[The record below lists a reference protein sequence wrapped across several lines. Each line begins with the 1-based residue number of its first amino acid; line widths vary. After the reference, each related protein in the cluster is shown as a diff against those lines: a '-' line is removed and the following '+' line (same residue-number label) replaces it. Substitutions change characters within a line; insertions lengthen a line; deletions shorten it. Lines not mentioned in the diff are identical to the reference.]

1 MVKHLLL
8 FFVSLFTFCGAVSAS
23 NQVWKENGKCLF
35 VKLAD
40 GGMDAYESGKA
51 SESNGKLTVTYSGGT
66 ATYEAGTYTSYSND
80 VPVMPTMTTYKF
92 NNKYNHELF
101 SDVEATE
108 VSNNMTLNVNQIGH
122 YLTASFNLSDRKAVA
137 YVGTT
142 LQESKVTRQSFK
154 NAVTYTVTY
163 PGYNLV
169 TSTGKVPFGNDYT
182 VNVNWLID
190 NATAVAKICINIDGG
205 VTEITDAMK
214 DTYQTATFTLTGNG
228 AFENMT
234 DVAME
239 IKGRGNSS
247 WTDNDKKPY
256 RIKFTKKQKPFGL
269 AEGKSWVLLANAQQ
283 GSFLTNAIAH
293 KIAAMI
299 GVPYTNHSV
308 PVDLY
313 FVNSK
318 NQEVYKGTYMFTEHR
333 SIGNNSVDIN
343 DETGYLLEL
352 DTNDKGDDK
361 ADVISADNDDIY
373 FNSSNIE
380 LPVVI
385 KDPDLADWAT
395 DYGQD
400 AAERRMTDIKTDFNK
415 LTALLKNKSAT
426 ADLKSLIDLDI
437 AARYILAYDLSLNNE
452 AGHPKSI
459 FMWKENFW
467 NEDGTT
473 NPNAKMMFGP
483 VWDFDWAFG
492 YGKKGYFGMYSY
504 FDNSRYDA
512 TWLTLTS
519 TDLYGGQKGYGRDFF
534 NGILVNNEFKRHYY
548 NVWNEFMENDAMLD
562 ELADYILA
570 YYDYAAA
577 SFTLSASSN
586 HSENSRKKIDSSY
599 DYATQVTTANTWLK
613 DRANYLNGKLTTS
626 DVADLAYPAVG
637 DTDVNGVLSVRDI
650 AVIGTSNDN
659 DKKADVDGN
668 GTAGNA
674 ADKAAAAEIVAAAG
688 YLPPMYYYNKDMV
701 AATLSAGDVN
711 VAPGESAT
719 IPVSLNLNNSTAFLA
734 MQAEIILPQG
744 VTLNGVTKGSGIS
757 SKNLLCVEAGEGAY
771 RVVIY
776 GTDTNTFGNGVLL
789 NLDVTLAADAVVP
802 GTIMIEDVVAV
813 NSSYSEVRLPDLAIA
828 YDEPAEVILDYY
840 CLNDGVVYNNTVQ
853 QKYKKIEYKR
863 SFKNTN
869 WQALYV
875 PFAIDCDAISDKFLL
890 AIIKD
895 ENDANVSATSF
906 EIMYAPEGYVTEPNT
921 PYFIKALVACEH
933 TIVMENDSEGVA
945 LYPAEVNTVECT
957 FEDGKFVFTG
967 TNAQFADMYRPDQS
981 RYALSG
987 GALCYASSASVKL
1000 GAQRW
1005 YLDIVT
1011 NGSKPQ
1017 AAISIRAVD
1026 GTTGINE
1033 VKTDNGEVKAIFD
1046 LTGRR
1051 VAEMTV
1057 PGIYIVGGKKVLV
1070 K

>member
-8 FFVSLFTFCGAVSAS
+8 LFVSLFTLSNAAVAS
-23 NQVWKENGKCLF
+23 DQVWKEKECLF

-51 SESNGKLTVTYSGGT
+51 SVSNGKLTVTYSGGT
-66 ATYEAGTYTSYSND
+66 ATYAAGTYTGYSKE

-101 SDVEATE
+101 SDVEVAE

-169 TSTGKVPFGNDYT
+169 TSSGKVPFGNDYT

-190 NATAVAKICINIDGG
+190 NATAVARIDINIEGG

-214 DTYQTATFTLTGNG
+214 ETYQTATFTLKGNG
-228 AFENMT
+228 AFEDMK
-234 DVAME
+234 DVAMK

-247 WTDNDKKPY
+247 WTDNTKKPY
-256 RIKFTKKQKPFGL
+256 RIKFEKGQKPFGL
-269 AEGKSWVLLANAQQ
+269 TKGKSWVLLANAQN

-293 KIAAMI
+293 KMAAMI

-308 PVDLY
+308 PVELY
-313 FVNSK
+313 LSG
-318 NQEVYKGTYMFTEHR
+318 QYKGTYMFTEHR
-333 SIGNNSVDIN
+333 SIGGNSVDI
-343 DETGYLLEL
+343 DDTTGYLLEL
-352 DTNDKGDDK
+352 DTNDKADD
-361 ADVISADNDDIY
+361 DDY
-373 FNSSNIE
+373 FNSSNISI
-380 LPVVI
+380 PVVI
-385 KDPDLADWAT
+385 KDPDLLDRE
-395 DYGQD
+395 DYTEAVANTKRQ
-400 AAERRMTDIKTDFNK
+400 AIKDDFNK
-415 LTALLKNKSAT
+415 LTAVLKSQSAS
-426 ADLKSLIDLDI
+426 ADLTPYLDLDI
-437 AARYILAYDLSLNNE
+437 AARYILVYELALNVE

-467 NEDGTT
+467 KEDGTT
-473 NPNAKMMFGP
+473 LNPNAGKMIFGP

-492 YGKKGYFGMYSY
+492 YGKKGWSGRYNY
-504 FDNSRYDA
+504 FDSSRTTT
-512 TWLTLTS
+512 TWPGLS
-519 TDLYGGQKGYGRDFF
+519 TIDGGNQNGTKFFKG
-534 NGILVNNEFKRHYY
+534 ITVNNEFKRHYY
-548 NVWNEFMENDAMLD
+548 NVWNEFMEDEAMLT
-562 ELADYILA
+562 ELADYIQA
-570 YYDYAAA
+570 YYDYAEP
-577 SFTLSASSN
+577 SFK
-586 HSENSRKKIDSSY
+586 NSVTNKKDSSF
-599 DYATQVTTANTWLK
+599 DYATQVTTASTWLK
-613 DRANYLNGKLTTS
+613 NRASNLVGKLTTS
-626 DVADLAYPAVG
+626 NVDDLAFPTVG

-668 GTAGNA
+668 GAAGNA

-688 YLPPMYYYNKDMV
+688 YLPPMYYYNKQMV
-701 AATLSAGDVN
+701 NATLSAGDVN

-757 SKNLLCVEAGEGAY
+757 SKNLLCVETGEGAY

-828 YDEPAEVILDYY
+828 YDKAEVILDYY

-853 QKYKKIEYKR
+853 QKYKKIDYKR
-863 SFKNTN
+863 NFKNTN

-875 PFAIDCDAISDKFLL
+875 PFAIDCDAISDKFHI

-895 ENDANVSATSF
+895 ENEGGVASSSL

-921 PYFIKALVACEH
+921 PYFIKAFATGEQTITMEYVVLHPAQENSVVCEL
-933 TIVMENDSEGVA
+933 TD
-945 LYPAEVNTVECT
+945 AEY
-957 FEDGKFVFTG
+957 VFTG
-967 TNAQFADMYRPDQS
+967 TYKGLQNGEMFQNQY
-981 RYALSG
+981 YALSG

-1011 NGSKPQ
+1011 NGANPHST
-1017 AAISIRAVD
+1017 IGIRVLD
-1026 GTTGINE
+1026 GATGIAE
-1033 VKTDNGEVKAIFD
+1033 VEGEEAEVTVIYD
-1046 LTGRR
+1046 LAGRR
-1051 VAEMTV
+1051 IDSITA
-1057 PGIYIVGGKKVLV
+1057 PGIYIVNGKKTLV

>member
-51 SESNGKLTVTYSGGT
+51 SVSNGKLTVTYNGVT
-66 ATYEAGTYTSYSND
+66 ATYAAGTYTGYSNE

-101 SDVEATE
+101 SDVEVAQ

-142 LQESKVTRQSFK
+142 LQESKVTRQNFEK
-154 NAVTYTVTY
+154 AVTYTVTY

-169 TSTGKVPFGNDYT
+169 TANGKVPFGNDYT

-190 NATAVAKICINIDGG
+190 NATAVARIDINIEGG
-205 VTEITDAMK
+205 VTEITDKMK
-214 DTYQTATFTLTGNG
+214 ETYQTATFTLTGNG
-228 AFENMT
+228 AFEDMK
-234 DVAME
+234 DVAMQ

-247 WTDNDKKPY
+247 WTDNTKKPY
-256 RIKFTKKQKPFGL
+256 RIKFDEKQKPFGL
-269 AEGKSWVLLANAQQ
+269 TKGKSWVLLANAQN

-308 PVDLY
+308 PVELY
-313 FVNSK
+313 LSG
-318 NQEVYKGTYMFTEHR
+318 QYKGTYMFTEHR
-333 SIGNNSVDIN
+333 SIGGNSVDID

-400 AAERRMTDIKTDFNK
+400 AAKQRMTDIKTDFNK
-415 LTALLKNKSAT
+415 LTALLMNKSAT

-504 FDNSRYDA
+504 FDNSRYNA

-534 NGILVNNEFKRHYY
+534 NAILVNNEFKRHYY
-548 NVWNEFMENDAMLD
+548 NVWNEFMKDEAILT
-562 ELADYILA
+562 ELADYIQA
-570 YYDYAAA
+570 YYDYAKP
-577 SFTLSASSN
+577 SFN
-586 HSENSRKKIDSSY
+586 NSVTNKKDSSY
-599 DYATQVTTANTWLK
+599 DYETQVTTASTWLK
-613 DRANYLNGKLTTS
+613 NRANYLNGKLTTS
-626 DVADLAYPAVG
+626 NVDDLAFPTVG

-688 YLPPMYYYNKDMV
+688 YLPPMYYYNKQMV
-701 AATLSAGDVN
+701 NATLSAGDVN
-711 VAPGESAT
+711 VAPGESVT

-757 SKNLLCVEAGEGAY
+757 NKNLLCVEAGEGVY

-776 GTDTNTFGNGVLL
+776 GTDANTFGNGVLF
-789 NLDVTLAADAVVP
+789 NLDVTLATDAVVP
-802 GTIMIEDVVAV
+802 GAIMIEDVVAV

-840 CLNDGVVYNNTVQ
+840 CLNDGVVYDNTVQ
-853 QKYKKIEYKR
+853 QKYKKIDYKR
-863 SFKNTN
+863 NFKNTN

-921 PYFIKALVACEH
+921 PYFIKALVAGEH

-945 LYPAEVNTVECT
+945 LYPAEVNSIECG
-957 FEDGKFVFTG
+957 FADGKFVFTG
-967 TNAQFADMYRPDQS
+967 TNAQFTDMYRPDQS

>member
-23 NQVWKENGKCLF
+23 NQVWKEKGKCLF

-51 SESNGKLTVTYSGGT
+51 SVSNGKLTVTYNGVT

-101 SDVEATE
+101 SDVEVAE
-108 VSNNMTLNVNQIGH
+108 VSNNMTLDVNQIGH

-169 TSTGKVPFGNDYT
+169 TSSGKVPFGNDYT

-190 NATAVAKICINIDGG
+190 NATAVARIDINIDGG
-205 VTEITDAMK
+205 VTEIKNTMK
-214 DTYQTATFTLTGNG
+214 DTYQNATFTLTGNG
-228 AFENMT
+228 AFEDMT
-234 DVAME
+234 NVPVQ

-247 WTDNDKKPY
+247 WPNNDTSKRPY
-256 RIKFTKKQKPFGL
+256 RLKFEKKQKPFGL
-269 AEGKSWVLLANAQQ
+269 AEGKSWVLIANAQN

-308 PVDLY
+308 PV
-313 FVNSK
+313 
-318 NQEVYKGTYMFTEHR
+318 EVYLSGSYKGTYMFTEHR
-333 SIGNNSVDIN
+333 SIGNNSVDID

-373 FNSSNIE
+373 FNSSNIT

-385 KDPDLADWAT
+385 KDPDLVDWAGE
-395 DYGQD
+395 YGQD
-400 AAERRMTDIKTDFNK
+400 AAKQRMTDIKTDFNK
-415 LTALLKNKSAT
+415 LTAELKKQSAT
-426 ADLKSLIDLDI
+426 ADLGSLMDLDA
-437 AARYILAYDLSLNNE
+437 AARYILVYDLSLNNE
-452 AGHPKSI
+452 AGHPKSV

-467 NEDGTT
+467 NEDGSL
-473 NPNAKMMFGP
+473 NENAGKMMMGP

-492 YGKKGYFGMYSY
+492 YGKSHYYSYYSY
-504 FDNSRYDA
+504 FDKKRKTTS
-512 TWLTLTS
+512 WPTLNKY
-519 TDLYGGQKGYGRDFF
+519 DLYDGSPAYGRNFF
-534 NGILVNNEFKRHYY
+534 AGITVNNEFKRHYY
-548 NVWNEFMENDAMLD
+548 NVWNEFMKNDAMLT
-562 ELADYILA
+562 ELADYIQA
-570 YYDYAAA
+570 YYDYAKP
-577 SFTLSASSN
+577 SFN
-586 HSENSRKKIDSSY
+586 NSVTNKKDSSY
-599 DYATQVTTANTWLK
+599 DYAKQVTDANTWLK
-613 DRANYLNGKLTTS
+613 DRATNIKGNLTAS
-626 DVADLAYPAVG
+626 NVDDLAFPTVG
-637 DTDVNGVLSVRDI
+637 DTDVNGVLTVRDI
-650 AVIGTSNDN
+650 AVIGTNYDN
-659 DKKADVDGN
+659 DKKADVDAN

-674 ADKAAAAEIVAAAG
+674 ADKDAAAAIVAAAG
-688 YLPPMYYYNKDMV
+688 YLPPMHYYQTGMV
-701 AATLSAGDVN
+701 AATLSAGNVE

-719 IPVSLNLNNSTAFLA
+719 IPVSLSLNNSTALRA
-734 MQAEIILPQG
+734 MQAEIVLPEG
-744 VTLNGVTKGSGIS
+744 VTLNSVTKGNGIS
-757 SKNLLCVEAGEGAY
+757 SMKLLFVEAGEGVY
-771 RVVIY
+771 RVVVY
-776 GTDTNTFGNGVLL
+776 GTDTNNTFGNGVLFNL
-789 NLDVTLAADAVVP
+789 NVTLAADAVVP
-802 GTIMIEDVVAV
+802 GTIKIEDVVAV
-813 NSSYSEVRLPDLAIA
+813 NSSYNEVRLPDLAIA
-828 YDEPAEVILDYY
+828 YDELAEVILDYY
-840 CLNDGVVYNNTVQ
+840 CLNDGTEYNNNKL
-853 QKYKKIEYKR
+853 QKYKKIEYVR
-863 SFKNTN
+863 NFKNTN

-875 PFAIDCDAISDKFLL
+875 PFAIDCDAISDEFQL
-890 AIIKD
+890 AIIMD
-895 ENDANVSATSF
+895 ESEAAVTSQSF

-921 PYFIKALVACEH
+921 PYFIKALAAGEKR
-933 TIVMENDSEGVA
+933 IVMEDENEGVE
-945 LYPAEVNTVECT
+945 LYPAEVNTVECA
-957 FEDGKFVFTG
+957 FADGKFVFTG

-1005 YLDIVT
+1005 YLDIVSY
-1011 NGSKPQ
+1011 GGRPQ
-1017 AAISIRAVD
+1017 SAISVNAVD

-1033 VKTDNGEVKAIFD
+1033 VKTENGEVKAIFD

-1051 VAEMTV
+1051 VAEMTA

>member
-8 FFVSLFTFCGAVSAS
+8 LFVSLFTLSNAAVAS
-23 NQVWKENGKCLF
+23 DQAWKENGNCLF

-40 GGMDAYESGKA
+40 GGMDAYKSGTA
-51 SESNGKLTVTYSGGT
+51 SVNNGKLTVTYSDGT
-66 ATYEAGTYTSYSND
+66 ATYAADEYTGYSNE

-101 SDVEATE
+101 SDVEVAQ
-108 VSNNMTLNVNQIGH
+108 VSDNMTLNVNQIGH
-122 YLTASFNLSDRKAVA
+122 YLTASFNLNDRKAVA

-169 TSTGKVPFGNDYT
+169 TASGKVPFGNDYT

-190 NATAVAKICINIDGG
+190 NATAVARIDINIDGG
-205 VTEITDAMK
+205 VTEIKNKMK
-214 DTYQTATFTLTGNG
+214 DTYQNATFTLTGNG

-234 DVAME
+234 NVPVQ

-247 WTDNDKKPY
+247 WPNNDTSKRPY
-256 RIKFTKKQKPFGL
+256 RLKFEKKQKPFGL
-269 AEGKSWVLLANAQQ
+269 AEGKSWVLIANAQN

-308 PVDLY
+308 PV
-313 FVNSK
+313 
-318 NQEVYKGTYMFTEHR
+318 EVYLSGSYKGTYMFTEHR
-333 SIGNNSVDIN
+333 SIGNNSVDIS

-373 FNSSNIE
+373 FNSSNIT

-415 LTALLKNKSAT
+415 LTAELKKQSAT
-426 ADLKSLIDLDI
+426 ADLGSLLDLDA
-437 AARYILAYDLSLNNE
+437 AARYILVYDLSLNNE
-452 AGHPKSI
+452 AGHPKSV

-467 NEDGTT
+467 NEDGSL
-473 NPNAKMMFGP
+473 NENAGKMMMGP

-492 YGKKGYFGMYSY
+492 YGKSHYYSYYSY
-504 FDNSRYDA
+504 FDTKRKTTS
-512 TWLTLTS
+512 WPTLNKY
-519 TDLYGGQKGYGRDFF
+519 DLYDGSPAYGRNFF
-534 NGILVNNEFKRHYY
+534 AGITVNNEFKRHYY
-548 NVWNEFMENDAMLD
+548 NVWNEFMKNEAMLT
-562 ELADYILA
+562 ELADYIQA
-570 YYDYAAA
+570 YYEYAKA
-577 SFTLSASSN
+577 SFK
-586 HSENSRKKIDSSY
+586 NSVDNKKDSSY
-599 DYATQVTTANTWLK
+599 DYAKQVTDANTWLK
-613 DRANYLNGKLTTS
+613 DRATNIKDNLTAS
-626 DVADLAYPAVG
+626 NVDDLAFPTVG

-668 GTAGNA
+668 GTAGND
-674 ADKAAAAEIVAAAG
+674 ADKDAAAAIVAAAG
-688 YLPPMYYYNKDMV
+688 YLPPMYYYNKEMV
-701 AATLSAGDVN
+701 AATLSAADVN

-719 IPVSLNLNNSTAFLA
+719 IPVSLSLNNSTAFRA
-734 MQAEIILPQG
+734 MQAEIVLPQG

-757 SKNLLCVEAGEGAY
+757 NKSLLCVEAGEGAY

-776 GTDTNTFGNGVLL
+776 GTDTNTNTNTFGNGVLL
-789 NLDVTLAADAVVP
+789 NLDVTLATDAVVP

-828 YDEPAEVILDYY
+828 YDKAEVILDYY
-840 CLNDGVVYNNTVQ
+840 CLNDGVVYDNTVQ
-853 QKYKKIEYKR
+853 QKYKKIDYKR
-863 SFKNTN
+863 NFKNTN

-875 PFAIDCDAISDKFLL
+875 PFAIDCDAISDKFHI

-895 ENDANVSATSF
+895 ENEGDVASSSL

-921 PYFIKALVACEH
+921 PYFIKALTTGEQTITMEYVVLHPAQENSVVCEL
-933 TIVMENDSEGVA
+933 TD
-945 LYPAEVNTVECT
+945 AEYI
-957 FEDGKFVFTG
+957 FTG
-967 TNAQFADMYRPDQS
+967 TYKGLQNGEMFQNQY
-981 RYALSG
+981 YALSG

-1011 NGSKPQ
+1011 NGANPHST
-1017 AAISIRAVD
+1017 IGIRVLD
-1026 GTTGINE
+1026 GATGIVE
-1033 VKTDNGEVKAIFD
+1033 VEGEEAEVTVIYD
-1046 LTGRR
+1046 LAGRR
-1051 VAEMTV
+1051 IDSITT
-1057 PGIYIVGGKKVLV
+1057 PGIYIVNGKKTLV

>member
-8 FFVSLFTFCGAVSAS
+8 LFVSLFTLSNAAVAS
-23 NQVWKENGKCLF
+23 DQVWKEKDKCLF

-40 GGMDAYESGKA
+40 GGMDAYKSGTA
-51 SESNGKLTVTYSGGT
+51 SVSNGKLTVTYSGGT
-66 ATYEAGTYTSYSND
+66 ATYEAGTYTGCSNE

-101 SDVEATE
+101 SDVVAQ

-169 TSTGKVPFGNDYT
+169 TDNGKVPFGNDYT

-190 NATAVAKICINIDGG
+190 NATAVARIDINIKGG

-214 DTYQTATFTLTGNG
+214 ETYQTATFTLTGNG
-228 AFENMT
+228 AFEDMK
-234 DVAME
+234 DVAMK

-247 WTDNDKKPY
+247 WENEKKPY
-256 RIKFTKKQKPFGL
+256 RIKFDKGQKPFGL
-269 AEGKSWVLLANAQQ
+269 TKGKSWVLLANAQN

-293 KIAAMI
+293 KIGAMI

-308 PVDLY
+308 PVELY
-313 FVNSK
+313 LSG
-318 NQEVYKGTYMFTEHR
+318 EYKGTYMFTEHR
-333 SIGNNSVDIN
+333 SINGNSVEIN
-343 DETGYLLEL
+343 DTTSYLIEL

-373 FNSSNIE
+373 FNSSNIT

-385 KDPDLADWAT
+385 KDPDLVDWAGK
-395 DYGQD
+395 YGQD
-400 AAERRMTDIKTDFNK
+400 AAKQKMNDIKNDFNA
-415 LTALLKNKSAT
+415 LTAVLKNKSAS
-426 ADLKSLIDLDI
+426 ADLTPYLDLDI

-467 NEDGTT
+467 QEDGTT
-473 NPNAKMMFGP
+473 LNPNAGKMMFGP

-492 YGKKGYFGMYSY
+492 YGKKSWYGMYSY
-504 FDNSRYDA
+504 FDSNRVETA
-512 TWLTLTS
+512 WLTLTS
-519 TDLYGGQKGYGRDFF
+519 SDLYGGQKGYGRDFF
-534 NGILVNNEFKRHYY
+534 NAILVNNEFKRHYY
-548 NVWNEFMENDAMLD
+548 NVWNEFQDEAMLT
-562 ELADYILA
+562 ELADYIQA
-570 YYDYAAA
+570 YYNYAQA
-577 SFTLSASSN
+577 SFD
-586 HSENSRKKIDSSY
+586 NSVKKGKDSSF
-599 DYATQVTTANTWLK
+599 DYATQVTTASTWLK
-613 DRANYLNGKLTTS
+613 DRANYLVGKLTTS
-626 DVADLAYPAVG
+626 NVDDLAYPTVG

-650 AVIGTSNDN
+650 AVIGTDYDN
-659 DKKADVDGN
+659 EKKADVDGN

-688 YLPPMYYYNKDMV
+688 YLPPMHYYQTGMV
-701 AATLSAGDVN
+701 AATLSAADVN

-719 IPVSLNLNNSTAFLA
+719 IPVSLSLNNSTAFRA
-734 MQAEIILPQG
+734 MQAEIVLPQG

-757 SKNLLCVEAGEGAY
+757 NKSLLCVEAGEGAY

-789 NLDVTLAADAVVP
+789 NLDVTLATDAVVP

-828 YDEPAEVILDYY
+828 YDKAEVILDYY
-840 CLNDGVVYNNTVQ
+840 CLNDGVVYDNTVQ
-853 QKYKKIEYKR
+853 QKYKKIDYKR
-863 SFKNTN
+863 NFKNTN

-875 PFAIDCDAISDKFLL
+875 PFAIDCDAISDKFHI

-895 ENDANVSATSF
+895 ENEGDVASSSL

-921 PYFIKALVACEH
+921 PYFIKALTTGEQTITMEYVVLHPAQENSVVCEL
-933 TIVMENDSEGVA
+933 TD
-945 LYPAEVNTVECT
+945 AEY
-957 FEDGKFVFTG
+957 VFTG
-967 TNAQFADMYRPDQS
+967 TYKGLQNGEMFQNQY
-981 RYALSG
+981 YALSG
-987 GALCYASSASVKL
+987 GALCYASSANVKL

-1011 NGSKPQ
+1011 NGANPHST
-1017 AAISIRAVD
+1017 IGIRVLD
-1026 GTTGINE
+1026 GTTGIVE
-1033 VKTDNGEVKAIFD
+1033 VEGEEAEVTVIYD
-1046 LTGRR
+1046 LAGRR
-1051 VAEMTV
+1051 IDSITT
-1057 PGIYIVGGKKVLV
+1057 PGIYIVNGKKTLV

>member
-8 FFVSLFTFCGAVSAS
+8 LFVSLFTLSNAAVAS
-23 NQVWKENGKCLF
+23 DQVWKENGKCLF

-51 SESNGKLTVTYSGGT
+51 SVSNGKLTVTYSGGT
-66 ATYEAGTYTSYSND
+66 ATYEAGTYTSYSNE

-101 SDVEATE
+101 SDVEVAQ

-190 NATAVAKICINIDGG
+190 NATAVARIDINIDGG
-205 VTEITDAMK
+205 VTEIKNKMK
-214 DTYQTATFTLTGNG
+214 DTYQNATFTLTGYG

-234 DVAME
+234 NVPVK

-247 WTDNDKKPY
+247 WPNNDTSKRPY
-256 RIKFTKKQKPFGL
+256 RLKFEEKQKPFGL
-269 AEGKSWVLLANAQQ
+269 AEGKSWVLIANAQN

-293 KIAAMI
+293 KMAAMI

-308 PVDLY
+308 PV
-313 FVNSK
+313 
-318 NQEVYKGTYMFTEHR
+318 EVYLSGSYKGTYMFTEHR
-333 SIGNNSVDIN
+333 SIGNNSVDID

-373 FNSSNIE
+373 FNSSNIT

-385 KDPDLADWAT
+385 KDPDLVDWAGE
-395 DYGQD
+395 YGQD
-400 AAERRMTDIKTDFNK
+400 AAKQRMNDIKTDFNK
-415 LTALLKNKSAT
+415 LTAELKKQSAT
-426 ADLKSLIDLDI
+426 ADLGSLLDLDV
-437 AARYILAYDLSLNNE
+437 AARYILVYDLSLNNE
-452 AGHPKSI
+452 AGHPKSV

-467 NEDGTT
+467 NEDGSL
-473 NPNAKMMFGP
+473 NENAGKMMMGP

-492 YGKKGYFGMYSY
+492 YGKSHYYSYYSY
-504 FDNSRYDA
+504 FDKNRKTTS
-512 TWLTLTS
+512 WPTLNKY
-519 TDLYGGQKGYGRDFF
+519 DLYDGSPAYGRNFF
-534 NGILVNNEFKRHYY
+534 AGITENNEFKRHYY
-548 NVWNEFMENDAMLD
+548 NVWNEFMKNDAMLT
-562 ELADYILA
+562 ELADYIQA
-570 YYDYAAA
+570 YYDYAKP
-577 SFTLSASSN
+577 SFD
-586 HSENSRKKIDSSY
+586 NSVTNKKDSSY
-599 DYATQVTTANTWLK
+599 DYAKQVTDANTWLK
-613 DRANYLNGKLTTS
+613 DRANNIKDKLTES

-637 DTDVNGVLSVRDI
+637 DTDVDGVLSVRDI

-688 YLPPMYYYNKDMV
+688 YLPPMYYYNKQMV
-701 AATLSAGDVN
+701 NATLSAGDVN

-757 SKNLLCVEAGEGAY
+757 SKNLLCVEAGEGVY

-863 SFKNTN
+863 NFKNTN

-921 PYFIKALVACEH
+921 PYFIKALVAGEH
-933 TIVMENDSEGVA
+933 IIMMENDSEGVA
-945 LYPAEVNTVECT
+945 LYPAEVNSIECG
-957 FEDGKFVFTG
+957 FADGKFVFTG
-967 TNAQFADMYRPDQS
+967 TNAQFTDMYRPDQS

-1033 VKTDNGEVKAIFD
+1033 VKTDNVEVKAIFD

>member
-23 NQVWKENGKCLF
+23 NQVWKEKGKCLF

-51 SESNGKLTVTYSGGT
+51 SVSNGKLTVTYSGGT
-66 ATYEAGTYTSYSND
+66 ATYAAGTYTSYSND

-101 SDVEATE
+101 SDVEVAE

-154 NAVTYTVTY
+154 SAVTYTVTY

-190 NATAVAKICINIDGG
+190 NATAVARIDINIDGG
-205 VTEITDAMK
+205 VTEITDEMK
-214 DTYQTATFTLTGNG
+214 ETYQTATFTLTGNG
-228 AFENMT
+228 AFEDMK
-234 DVAME
+234 DVAMQ

-247 WTDNDKKPY
+247 WTDNTKKPY
-256 RIKFTKKQKPFGL
+256 RIKFEKGQKPFGL
-269 AEGKSWVLLANAQQ
+269 TKGKSWVLLANAQN

-293 KIAAMI
+293 KMAAMI

-308 PVDLY
+308 PVELY
-313 FVNSK
+313 LSG
-318 NQEVYKGTYMFTEHR
+318 QYKGTYMFTEHR
-333 SIGNNSVDIN
+333 SIGGNSVDI
-343 DETGYLLEL
+343 DDTTGYLLEL
-352 DTNDKGDDK
+352 DTNDKADD
-361 ADVISADNDDIY
+361 DDY
-373 FNSSNIE
+373 FNSSNISI
-380 LPVVI
+380 PVVI
-385 KDPDLADWAT
+385 KDPDLLDRD
-395 DYGQD
+395 DYTESVANTKRQ
-400 AAERRMTDIKTDFNK
+400 AIKDDFNK
-415 LTALLKNKSAT
+415 LTALLENKSAT
-426 ADLKSLIDLDI
+426 ADLGSLMDLDA
-437 AARYILAYDLSLNNE
+437 AARYILVYDLSFNIE
-452 AGHPKSI
+452 AGHPKSV

-467 NEDGTT
+467 KEDGTT
-473 NPNAKMMFGP
+473 LNPNAGKMIMGP

-492 YGKKGYFGMYSY
+492 YGKKSYNFFQGNVFYKY
-504 FDNSRYDA
+504 FDDERLKTA
-512 TWLTLTS
+512 WPTLNNL
-519 TDLYGGQKGYGRDFF
+519 DLYGGAKGYGRDFF
-534 NGILVNNEFKRHYY
+534 AGITVNNEFKRHYY
-548 NVWNEFMENDAMLD
+548 NVWNEFMKNDAMLT
-562 ELADYILA
+562 ELADYIQA
-570 YYDYAAA
+570 YYAYAKP
-577 SFTLSASSN
+577 SFD
-586 HSENSRKKIDSSY
+586 NSVSKKKDESY
-599 DYATQVTTANTWLK
+599 DYATQVNTANNWLK
-613 DRANYLNGKLTTS
+613 NRANYLVGNLTAS
-626 DVADLAYPAVG
+626 NVEDLAFPTVG
-637 DTDVNGVLSVRDI
+637 DTDVDGVLSVRDI
-650 AVIGTSNDN
+650 AVIGTDYDN
-659 DKKADVDGN
+659 DKKADVDAN

-688 YLPPMYYYNKDMV
+688 YLPPMYYYNKQMV
-701 AATLSAGDVN
+701 NATLSAGDVN

-734 MQAEIILPQG
+734 MQAEIVLPQG

-840 CLNDGVVYNNTVQ
+840 CLNDGTEYNNAKL
-853 QKYKKIEYKR
+853 QKYKKIEYVR
-863 SFKNTN
+863 NFKNTN

-875 PFAIDCDAISDKFLL
+875 PFAIDCDAISDEFQL
-890 AIIKD
+890 AIIMD
-895 ENDANVSATSF
+895 ESEAAVTAQSF

-921 PYFIKALVACEH
+921 PYFIKALAAGEKR
-933 TIVMENDSEGVA
+933 IVMEDENEGVE
-945 LYPAEVNTVECT
+945 LYPAEVNTVECA

-1005 YLDIVT
+1005 YLDIVSY
-1011 NGSKPQ
+1011 GGRPQ
-1017 AAISIRAVD
+1017 SAISVNAVD

-1033 VKTDNGEVKAIFD
+1033 VKTDNGEVKAIYD

>member
-8 FFVSLFTFCGAVSAS
+8 LFVSLFTLSNAAVAS
-23 NQVWKENGKCLF
+23 GQVWKEKECLF

-66 ATYEAGTYTSYSND
+66 ATYEAGTYTSHSKE

-101 SDVEATE
+101 SDVEVAE
-108 VSNNMTLNVNQIGH
+108 VSNNMTLDVNQIGH

-169 TSTGKVPFGNDYT
+169 TSSGKVPFGNDYT

-190 NATAVAKICINIDGG
+190 NATAVARIDINIEGG
-205 VTEITDAMK
+205 VTEITDKMK
-214 DTYQTATFTLTGNG
+214 DTYQTATFTLTGYG
-228 AFENMT
+228 AFEDMK
-234 DVAME
+234 DVAMQ

-247 WTDNDKKPY
+247 WSDNIKKPY
-256 RIKFTKKQKPFGL
+256 RIKFEKGQKPFGL
-269 AEGKSWVLLANAQQ
+269 TKGKSWVLLANAQN

-293 KIAAMI
+293 KIGAMI

-313 FVNSK
+313 FNNK
-318 NQEVYKGTYMFTEHR
+318 YKGTYMFTEHR
-333 SIGNNSVDIN
+333 SIGGNSVDI
-343 DETGYLLEL
+343 DDTTGYLLEL
-352 DTNDKGDDK
+352 DTNDKADD
-361 ADVISADNDDIY
+361 DDY
-373 FNSSNIE
+373 FNSSNISI
-380 LPVVI
+380 PVVI
-385 KDPDLADWAT
+385 KDPDLLDRE
-395 DYGQD
+395 DYTEAVANTKRQ
-400 AAERRMTDIKTDFNK
+400 AIKNDFNK
-415 LTALLKNKSAT
+415 LTAMLVSNNVTT
-426 ADLKSLIDLDI
+426 ADLGSLLDLDV
-437 AARYILAYDLSLNNE
+437 AARFILVNELVLNVE

-467 NEDGTT
+467 QEDGTT
-473 NPNAKMMFGP
+473 LNPNAGKMMFGP
-483 VWDFDWAFG
+483 IWDFDWAFG
-492 YGKKGYFGMYSY
+492 YGWKPRYIGKYSY
-504 FDNSRYDA
+504 FDSSRKTT
-512 TWLTLTS
+512 TWPGLNEGDGDQNGT
-519 TDLYGGQKGYGRDFF
+519 KFF
-534 NGILVNNEFKRHYY
+534 NAITSNNEFKRHYY
-548 NVWNEFMENDAMLD
+548 NVWNEFMKNEAMLT
-562 ELADYILA
+562 ELADYIQA
-570 YYDYAAA
+570 YYEYAKE
-577 SFTLSASSN
+577 SFELSAKSY
-586 HSENSRKKIDSSY
+586 HSENTRKKIDSSY
-599 DYATQVTTANTWLK
+599 DYAKQVTTASTWLK
-613 DRANYLNGKLTTS
+613 DRANNLVGKLTTS
-626 DVADLAYPAVG
+626 NVDDLAFPTVG

-701 AATLSAGDVN
+701 AATLSAGNVE

-719 IPVSLNLNNSTAFLA
+719 IPVSLSLNNSTAFRA

-776 GTDTNTFGNGVLL
+776 GTDNNTFGNGVLFNL
-789 NLDVTLAADAVVP
+789 NVTLAADAVVP
-802 GTIMIEDVVAV
+802 GTIRIEDVVAV

-828 YDEPAEVILDYY
+828 YDKAEVILDYY

-853 QKYKKIEYKR
+853 QKYKKIDYKR
-863 SFKNTN
+863 NFKNTN

-875 PFAIDCDAISDKFLL
+875 PFAIDCDAISDKFHI

-895 ENDANVSATSF
+895 ENEGGVASSSL

-921 PYFIKALVACEH
+921 PYFIKAFATGEQTITMEYVVLHPAQENSVVCEL
-933 TIVMENDSEGVA
+933 TD
-945 LYPAEVNTVECT
+945 AEY
-957 FEDGKFVFTG
+957 VFTG
-967 TNAQFADMYRPDQS
+967 TYKGLQNGEMFQNQY
-981 RYALSG
+981 YALSG

-1011 NGSKPQ
+1011 NGANPHST
-1017 AAISIRAVD
+1017 IGIRVLD
-1026 GTTGINE
+1026 GATGIAE
-1033 VKTDNGEVKAIFD
+1033 VEGEEAEVTVIYD
-1046 LTGRR
+1046 LAGRR
-1051 VAEMTV
+1051 IDSITA
-1057 PGIYIVGGKKVLV
+1057 PGIYIVNGKKTLV